1 MAQNKACLWIVVT
14 SAMEEFY
21 DPCLSCHRLGTVVSL
36 LPFRKIVADL
46 EDGELSL
53 ELSLNKFEEGVKL
66 TKQCQKI
73 IHEAEQKIQIISGEN
88 IEKFE
93 VKED

>member
-1 MAQNKACLWIVVT
+1 MYIYFNYNVSMTNKKN
-14 SAMEEFY
+14 EQ
-21 DPCLSCHRLGTVVSL
+21 SL
-36 LPFRKIVADL
+36 EQLIGSLEKIVADL

>member
-1 MAQNKACLWIVVT
+1 MTNKKN
-14 SAMEEFY
+14 EQ
-21 DPCLSCHRLGTVVSL
+21 SL
-36 LPFRKIVADL
+36 EQLIGSLEKIVADL